1 MKKSKFSESQIIGIL
16 KEQEQG
22 VKVSELCRRHGIS
35 EATFYNWKSK
45 YGGMNVDELRRLREL
60 EQENARLKKIIANQS
75 LDIDIMK
82 EVISKKW

>member
-1 MKKSKFSESQIIGIL
+1 MKKSKFTESQIIGIL

-22 VKVSELCRRHGIS
+22 VKVSELCRQHGIS
-35 EATFYNWKSK
+35 DATFYNWKSK
-45 YGGMNVDELRRLREL
+45 YGGMNVDELRRLRDL

-82 EVISKKW
+82 DVISKKW

>member
-1 MKKSKFSESQIIGIL
+1 MKKSKFTESQIIGIL

-22 VKVSELCRRHGIS
+22 AKVSDLCRQHGIS
-35 EATFYNWKSK
+35 DATFYNWKSK
-45 YGGMNVDELRRLREL
+45 YGGMNVDELRRLRDL

-82 EVISKKW
+82 DVISKKW